1 MSAIGAAAAQAVTFP
16 TITTITAEECTAQ
29 GGAVKTIPYGGT
41 VCSLP
46 DGSTVKIT

>member
-1 MSAIGAAAAQAVTFP
+1 MSAIGAAAAQAVAFP
-16 TITTITAEECTAQ
+16 TITAEECAAQ
-29 GGAVKTIPYGGT
+29 GGTVKSIPYGGT